1 MSGPEMRTRH
11 VPLVLLIDDNEIDRE
26 AVFRL
31 MKDEI
36 AFIAAGTADEG
47 LTSYDQ
53 NRPDCVLLDYWLPDA
68 EGVEMLRELVVRE
81 AAVIVLT
88 GQGSESIAVEA
99 MKSGA
104 QDYLVKGALDAELL
118 RRAVNGAIARRSL
131 QTALGQ
137 SQDYN
142 RALLDAIPD
151 MIARIR
157 RDGTYLDFI
166 AGEAAGAHLPAAE
179 FLGRTVHD
187 VHPADIADSLL
198 RRIEQ
203 AISSRDVQELEYVLD
218 IAGMKRTYEA
228 RITVCGEG
236 EVVAITRDVTRQRS
250 LEQRMRASQRME
262 AVGRMASGIAHDFNN
277 VLTLIQ
283 GYTGLLLEEFD
294 DTTRVHKDLSVM
306 WDASERGA
314 KLIRQLLAFSR
325 KQAQQLEIL
334 DLNQEIR
341 DLAKILGRLVTEH
354 IELIMDLDGELGSI
368 RADSTQ
374 LDQILMNLVVNAR
387 DAMPQGGTLTISTRN
402 AALDESAIHDTRP
415 DISPGRYVVLRVED
429 TGIGMDQE
437 TQSRIFEPFFTT
449 KSHGRGTGLG
459 LATVY
464 GVVQQS
470 GGFIEV
476 RSEPGKG
483 AAFEIC
489 LPLVDDQPVES
500 RPRRRVSVSLT
511 GSETI
516 LLVEDEESVRRAI
529 HGILER
535 NGYIVLE
542 AAQGS
547 EALALCLTHEGTID
561 LLLTDVVMPHI
572 TGLDL
577 AGELTSHLPALQVL
591 YMTGYPD
598 EALHRHGLDSQLV
611 PLLEKPFTPESLLR
625 KVREVLDERGP
636 QVRQQEPR

>member
-1 MSGPEMRTRH
+1 
-11 VPLVLLIDDNEIDRE
+11 VLLIEDNEIDRE

-36 AFIAAGTADEG
+36 KFIVAGTAHEG
-47 LTSYDQ
+47 LARYDRD
-53 NRPDCVLLDYWLPDA
+53 RPDCVLLDYWLPDA
-68 EGVEMLRELVVRE
+68 DGVEMVRQLVDRQ

-88 GQGSESIAVEA
+88 GQGSEAIAVEA
-99 MKSGA
+99 MKNGA
-104 QDYLVKGALDAELL
+104 QDYLVKGELNGELL
-118 RRAVNGAIARRSL
+118 RRAVHGAIAQRSL

-166 AGEAAGAHLPAAE
+166 AGEAAGAHLPAVE
-179 FLGRTVHD
+179 FFGKTVHD
-187 VHPADIADSLL
+187 MYPADIADSLL
-198 RRIEQ
+198 ERIEQ
-203 AISSRDVQELEYVLD
+203 TFLSRSVHELEYVLD
-218 IAGMKRTYEA
+218 VAGMKRTYEA
-228 RITVCGEG
+228 RITMCGEG

-294 DTTRVHKDLSVM
+294 DTSRVHKDLSVM
-306 WDASERGA
+306 WDASERGE

-325 KQAQQLEIL
+325 KQAQRLEVL
-334 DLNQEIR
+334 DLNQEIH
-341 DLAKILGRLVTEH
+341 DLDKIIRRLITEQ
-354 IELIMDLDGELGSI
+354 IELIMDLDSELGPVKV
-368 RADSTQ
+368 DSTQ

-387 DAMPQGGTLTISTRN
+387 DAMPEGGTLTISTRN
-402 AALDESAIHDTRP
+402 ALLDDAAIGEVHP
-415 DISPGRYVVLRVED
+415 DVSRGSYVVLRVED
-429 TGIGMDQE
+429 TGVGMDQE

-449 KSHGRGTGLG
+449 KAQGRGTGLG

-470 GGFIEV
+470 GGFVEV
-476 RSEPGKG
+476 HSEPGKG
-483 AAFEIC
+483 AAFEIY
-489 LPLVDDQPVES
+489 LPLVDDEPVEA
-500 RPRRRVSVSLT
+500 RPRRRVPVSLT
-511 GSETI
+511 GDETI

-535 NGYIVLE
+535 NGYVVLE
-542 AAQGS
+542 AGQGS

-561 LLLTDVVMPHI
+561 LLLTDLVMPHI
-572 TGLDL
+572 TGVDL
-577 AGELTSHLPALQVL
+577 ASELTSLMPALQVL

-598 EALHRHGLDSQLV
+598 EALHQQGLASQLA
-611 PLLEKPFTPESLLR
+611 PLLEKPFAPELLLR
-625 KVREVLDERGP
+625 KVREVLDEGA
-636 QVRQQEPR
+636 RQRAQQAPR